1 MIHNSLMK
9 DFYKEFKFIILT
21 EFHSSLN
28 NIDKI
33 RLLLQK
39 QRLLSYSFDQDIEE
53 LKYKKILQAQKDFD
67 KKIKNCNILLIH
79 FQFFINLLF

>member
-1 MIHNSLMK
+1 MMHNSLMK
-9 DFYKEFKFIILT
+9 NFYKEFELIILT
-21 EFHSSLN
+21 ELHSSLN

-39 QRLLSYSFDQDIEE
+39 QRLLSYLFNQNIEE
-53 LKYKKILQAQKDFD
+53 LKYEEALQAQKNLD

-79 FQFFINLLF
+79 S